1 MVCFG
6 EKPCWLVGSVQNL
19 RAGHFPL
26 VTLVTLV
33 RPIEGGVGW
42 GWEINSYGWFCVLKL
57 KRSQKKINL
66 DMPKREPGRKGG
78 WTRKNWGVEL
88 GLEGEV
94 GRVDNSL
101 ITGCVSADRVCSR
114 SREVNRV
121 IDWDYYCTHQCCAES
136 SKIWNVELTSPG
148 PVPINLGSCMLQ
160 NIGRIIN

>member
-6 EKPCWLVGSVQNL
+6 RNLVGGLVACRICVLATFHWSHWSDQL
-19 RAGHFPL
+19 R
-26 VTLVTLV
+26 
-33 RPIEGGVGW
+33 EGLDK

-66 DMPKREPGRKGG
+66 DMSKREPGRKGG
-78 WTRKNWGVEL
+78 WTRKNWGVEVS
-88 GLEGEV
+88 LEGEV